1 MSIETQIKLKS
12 NINYLKFLRENSH
25 WYKYLNRSDQFFK
38 DFDNEMKTIY
48 KLRPTD
54 RISKAIDT
62 FDMIQTVLATL
73 RQ

>member
-12 NINYLKFLRENSH
+12 NLNYIKFLRENSH
-25 WYKYLNRSDQFFK
+25 WYKYLNRSDQYFK
-38 DFDNEMKTIY
+38 DFENEMKITY

-62 FDMIQTVLATL
+62 FDMIQTILATL

>member
-12 NINYLKFLRENSH
+12 NINYLKFLRENSY
-25 WYKYLNRSDQFFK
+25 WYKYLNRSNQFFK
-38 DFDNEMKTIY
+38 DFENEMKITY

-62 FDMIQTVLATL
+62 FDMIQTILTTIK
-73 RQ
+73 Q

>member
-1 MSIETQIKLKS
+1 MSIETQIRLKS

-25 WYKYLNRSDQFFK
+25 WYKYLNRSNQYFK
-38 DFDNEMKTIY
+38 DFEEEMKTTY
-48 KLRPTD
+48 KLRPSD

-62 FDMIQTVLATL
+62 FDMIQTILATL

>member
-12 NINYLKFLRENSH
+12 NINYLKFLRENSY
-25 WYKYLNRSDQFFK
+25 WYKYLNRSNQFFK
-38 DFDNEMKTIY
+38 GFENEMKITY

-62 FDMIQTVLATL
+62 FDMIQTILTTL
-73 RQ
+73 KQ

>member
-25 WYKYLNRSDQFFK
+25 WYKYLNRSNQYFK
-38 DFDNEMKTIY
+38 DFEEEMKTTY
-48 KLRPTD
+48 KLRPSD

-62 FDMIQTVLATL
+62 FDMIQTILSSFK
-73 RQ
+73 